1 MVEGPIIPKRTGGP
15 PSDLPD
21 KQLSYPG
28 KPLSHRYLP
37 TEKVRIVEEVKGTDQ
52 ARLASATPFTPIAS
66 VRYPEK
72 NIHLGPVTNVRAR
85 AIQPVVTSGGVTLP
99 VNGSSVYEISEDL
112 RKPLEARM
120 RRLTTQTTPAADVV
134 QEHQPEVPETT
145 QPPSNQEATT
155 ASKEVAT
162 ELQKLKE
169 TGAKELEK
177 RRSSVESSQSQLPLS
192 QSTQPATV
200 VGEHPTP
207 TTTIPLSPSP
217 GADEGTKKLL
227 EQAKQLETELSQLRK
242 GIVTK
247 RDESVAESQKTKA
260 EIERQG
266 AQVQH
271 LTADR
276 SYFSEKVA
284 DLTTTHSEEVVKRK
298 ELEYQIENL
307 KIDYDQNL
315 KQLIDERDQLITN
328 RETLTQKVTDLT
340 ESHTKELNARKEL
353 ETKLDKL
360 VGDYEAPLKA
370 VIEERDKLTAS
381 KSVDSAQYQS
391 LEARV
396 GNMTREFDQ
405 KLQSIQIEKTNLL
418 DQVKKLQVGQ
428 EATKQKDIQIGDLQ
442 KKAAQFEDEKAQSTK
457 RYEKLEALVAD
468 LGHKP
473 TAKPVGLA
481 TAEPKPSFRAQ
492 AEGKETPKPGLEIS
506 PRTASIVA
514 PQPAVGK
521 MAPSLTSAPNVI
533 TGILKDASGLLLSSV
548 IIVVKDDTGQPVRAL
563 KSNKIGRFAISTP
576 LPNGTYTMELESSNH
591 NFDIIQVDM
600 KGKVLPPIEI
610 KALN

>member
-52 ARLASATPFTPIAS
+52 SRLASDTPFTPIAS

-72 NIHLGPVTNVRAR
+72 NIHLGPVTNVRTR
-85 AIQPVVTSGGVTLP
+85 AIQPVATSGSVTLP
-99 VNGSSVYEISEDL
+99 VNGSSIYEISEDL

-120 RRLTTQTTPAADVV
+120 RRLTTQTTPAAVVV

-217 GADEGTKKLL
+217 VADEGTKKLL

-242 GIVTK
+242 GLVTK

-276 SYFSEKVA
+276 SYFSQKVA

-307 KIDYDQNL
+307 KIDYDQKL

-340 ESHTKELNARKEL
+340 ESHAKELNARKEL

-360 VGDYEAPLKA
+360 VGDYEAQLKA

-428 EATKQKDIQIGDLQ
+428 EATKQKDIQIGNLQ
-442 KKAAQFEDEKAQSTK
+442 KKATQFEEEKAQSTK

-492 AEGKETPKPGLEIS
+492 AEGKEAPKPELEMS
-506 PRTASIVA
+506 PKAARVVA

-533 TGILKDASGLLLSSV
+533 NGILKDAGGLLLSSV

-591 NFDIIQVDM
+591 NFDIIQVEM

>member
-52 ARLASATPFTPIAS
+52 ARLASDTPFTPIVS
-66 VRYPEK
+66 VKYPEK
-72 NIHLGPVTNVRAR
+72 NIHLGPVTNVRTR
-85 AIQPVVTSGGVTLP
+85 AIQPVATSGSVTLP

-120 RRLTTQTTPAADVV
+120 RRLTTQTTPSEVVV
-134 QEHQPEVPETT
+134 QEQQPEVPETT

-155 ASKEVAT
+155 TSKEVVT

-169 TGAKELEK
+169 TAAKELEK
-177 RRSSVESSQSQLPLS
+177 RRSSEESSQSQLPLS
-192 QSTQPATV
+192 QSTQPTTV

-207 TTTIPLSPSP
+207 TTTIPLSSPSS
-217 GADEGTKKLL
+217 ADEGTKKLL

-242 GIVTK
+242 GIATK
-247 RDESVAESQKTKA
+247 RDESVAESQKTNA
-260 EIERQG
+260 EIERQE

-271 LTADR
+271 LVADR
-276 SYFSEKVA
+276 SYFSQRVTE
-284 DLTTTHSEEVVKRK
+284 LTSTHSEEVAKRK
-298 ELEYQIENL
+298 ELEYQIETL
-307 KIDYDQNL
+307 KIDYDQKL
-315 KQLIDERDQLITN
+315 KKLTDERNRLVESKNAVGEKAASLQSQVDNIT
-328 RETLTQKVTDLT
+328 KV
-340 ESHTKELNARKEL
+340 
-353 ETKLDKL
+353 
-360 VGDYEAPLKA
+360 
-370 VIEERDKLTAS
+370 
-381 KSVDSAQYQS
+381 
-391 LEARV
+391 
-396 GNMTREFDQ
+396 FDQ
-405 KLQSIQIEKTNLL
+405 KLQEIQKEKLGL
-418 DQVKKLQVGQ
+418 QDQISRQQ
-428 EATKQKDIQIGDLQ
+428 EAAKGAQEIQ
-442 KKAAQFEDEKAQSTK
+442 EKAKQQSEENIQLKTRLGRAETNQATLQNQVNK
-457 RYEKLEALVAD
+457 LPELQLKVTNQETENTQLKSKLAVAEKEKGELRGQYAKLTTSLEALRSKAAPPPQVI
-468 LGHKP
+468 LPKERY
-473 TAKPVGLA
+473 PVG
-481 TAEPKPSFRAQ
+481 EQK
-492 AEGKETPKPGLEIS
+492 TPPPAARVVK
-506 PRTASIVA
+506 

-533 TGILKDASGLLLSSV
+533 NGILKDAGGLLLSSV

-591 NFDIIQVDM
+591 NFDIIQVEM
-600 KGKVLPPIEI
+600 KGEVLPPIEI